1 MKKIVLLAVLLI
13 LAMQGFAQ
21 NATNETMERKI
32 RKVADTV
39 SGQFGQWQ
47 FAVKDRLFSCI
58 TDENHNRMRIIS
70 PVAEIQNLSEGEL
83 ENALV
88 ANFHSALDVK
98 YAISDGVL
106 WTVFIHPL
114 KELSE
119 EQIEDAISQVYYGA
133 ETLGTTYSSTNLV
146 FPGRTPSETDEKKPV
161 EIPKLRKG

>member
-1 MKKIVLLAVLLI
+1 MKKNVLLAALLI
-13 LAMQGFAQ
+13 IAMSGFGQ
-21 NATNETMERKI
+21 NATNETLEKI
-32 RKVADTV
+32 ITKVADTV
-39 SGQFGQWQ
+39 AGQSGQWQ
-47 FAVKDRLFSCI
+47 FAIKDRLFICV

-70 PVAEIQNLSEGEL
+70 PVTEIQNLPEGEL

-98 YAISDGVL
+98 YAISEGVL

-119 EQIEDAISQVYYGA
+119 AQIEDAILQVYNGA
-133 ETLGTTYSSTNLV
+133 ETFGTTYSSTNLV
-146 FPGRTPSETDEKKPV
+146 FPGRIPSEADQKNPV

>member
-1 MKKIVLLAVLLI
+1 MKKIILLASFLI
-13 LAMQGFAQ
+13 LAMQGCAQ
-21 NATNETMERKI
+21 NATNETLEKI
-32 RKVADTV
+32 LRKVADTV
-39 SGQFGQWQ
+39 AGQSGKWQ
-47 FAVKDRLFSCI
+47 FAVKDRLFICI

-70 PVAEIQNLSEGEL
+70 PVTEIQNLSEGEL

-133 ETLGTTYSSTNLV
+133 ETFGTTYSSANLV
-146 FPGRTPSETDEKKPV
+146 FPGRKPTAPDEKKPV
-161 EIPKLRKG
+161 EIPILRKG